1 MVDRRRANWE
11 KTPEWQRT
19 VDRVLKCKEK
29 GLEMDAIVA
38 IVGEDKHAV
47 KRIIEDEELADER
60 AREEF
65 DRKIP
70 TIQNIISLS
79 LGAINDTLK
88 DMAVDD
94 ELRKRMLGKVSDVAL
109 LVKAVESLNTLL
121 RLELGKSTQNIAVKN
136 SYQQTRE
143 VLQEIAKVDPV
154 FDYPTLP
161 EGNKE

>member
-1 MVDRRRANWE
+1 MVDKRRADWE
-11 KTPEWQRT
+11 KTPEWKRT

-65 DRKIP
+65 ERKIP

-79 LGAINDTLK
+79 LGAINNTLK
-88 DMAVDD
+88 DMTVDD
-94 ELRKRMLGKVSDVAL
+94 ELRKRMLGKVSDVSL